1 MRFLRLI
8 VLIVA
13 TISVAMPQRVPIAQS
28 RKDIPFAPLPAK
40 LQTAKK
46 VFLINGGGNDLA
58 YDAIYSAVRLWSRYE
73 LVNTSEDADLVIEF
87 HVGFLKGGYGSIAP
101 QFVLTV
107 SDARSKESLWSAVE
121 YPRRAT
127 RKNHE
132 KVTIETAQ
140 RLVDNWKERLGPS

>member
-13 TISVAMPQRVPIAQS
+13 TISVATPQRAPIAQS

-58 YDAIYSAVRLWSRYE
+58 YDAVYSAVRLWSRYE
-73 LVNTSEDADLVIEF
+73 LVNSSEDADLVIEF
-87 HVGFLKGGYGSIAP
+87 HVGYVSGPYSIAS

-107 SDARSKESLWSAVE
+107 SDTRSREPLWSAVE

-140 RLVDNWKERLGPS
+140 RLVDNWKERLGPN

>member
-13 TISVAMPQRVPIAQS
+13 TISVAMPQQVPIAQS

-87 HVGFLKGGYGSIAP
+87 HVGYLTGPYSIAP
-101 QFVLTV
+101 QFVLAV
-107 SDARSKESLWSAVE
+107 SDARSREPLWSAVE
-121 YPRRAT
+121 YPRRRPT
-127 RKNHE
+127 IKNHD

-140 RLVDNWKERLGPS
+140 RLVNNWKERLGPS

>member
-1 MRFLRLI
+1 MRFLRLF

-13 TISVAMPQRVPIAQS
+13 TISVATPQRVPIAQS

-87 HVGFLKGGYGSIAP
+87 SSGIPGYGR
-101 QFVLTV
+101 QFVLV
-107 SDARSKESLWSAVE
+107 ISDARSKESLWSAVE
-121 YPRRAT
+121 YLRRAT
-127 RKNHE
+127 RKTYE
-132 KVTIETAQ
+132 RVTIETAQ
-140 RLVDNWKERLGPS
+140 RLVDNWKERLGPN